1 MYNIE
6 SVAEYFFQAGANR
19 RGFYIFAACQT
30 IFWDGA
36 SKEEGPLAQS
46 VRASDS

>member
-1 MYNIE
+1 MNQLRNI
-6 SVAEYFFQAGANR
+6 FFHAALIAGVFIFLRPANP
-19 RGFYIFAACQT
+19 
-30 IFWDGA
+30 FWDGA